1 MLRRHLATLL
11 LASAIA
17 APAAA
22 DEGSRYSEWSPEGAG
37 SAGSSALEALAQELQ
52 ELIDE
57 ADAARAADPRFL
69 QDLRDRIAAHLADAQ
84 PRAALIRDDFADGD
98 FTDDPSWS
106 VASGDFAIDRLVGL
120 RTIVPVAEPEKPL
133 ADDPL
138 DAILDTGDELL
149 DSGEELLESGGELLD
164 SGADAVG
171 DLLSGEKK
179 IGDLLGGGE
188 DEDEVEE
195 DTGPEGPE
203 PAEIVLDAAI
213 PNAFALEM
221 EMSSRLA
228 GKDARFEIDLFQGTS
243 EYAGYRLAYMAGGDP
258 GLVLSRFGRRGVT
271 AIGEHDKRLDL
282 EDGQNHTVAL
292 VRESD
297 GTMTASVDGTPL
309 IRVKSSAFDDPF
321 GGLALVNSGGDYGV
335 RSIAVYDAR

>member
-11 LASAIA
+11 LASALA

-37 SAGSSALEALAQELQ
+37 GAGSSALEALAQELQ

-69 QDLRDRIAAHLADAQ
+69 QDLRDRIAAHLAEAR
-84 PRAALIRDDFADGD
+84 PRAALIRDDFSDGD
-98 FTDDPSWS
+98 YTDDPRWE

-120 RTIVPVAEPEKPL
+120 RTIVPVAEAGKRI
-133 ADDPL
+133 ADDPV
-138 DAILDTGDELL
+138 DAILDTGDELI
-149 DSGEELLESGGELLD
+149 DAGGALLD
-164 SGADAVG
+164 SGKDAVG
-171 DLLSGEKK
+171 GLLSGEKK

-195 DTGPEGPE
+195 DTGPVGPE

-213 PNAFALEM
+213 PNAFALEL
-221 EMSSRLA
+221 EMSSRVA
-228 GKDARFEIDLFQGTS
+228 GKDARFEIDLFQGSS
-243 EYAGYRLAYMAGGDP
+243 EYAGYRLSYMAGGDP
-258 GLVLSRFGRRGVT
+258 GLVLSRFGRRGVV
-271 AIGEHDKRLDL
+271 AIGEHDERLDL
-282 EDGQNHTVAL
+282 EDGKNHVVAL
-292 VRESD
+292 VREGD
-297 GTMTASVDGTPL
+297 GTMTASVDGNAL

-321 GGLALVNSGGDYGV
+321 GGLALVNGGGDYGV
-335 RSIAVYDAR
+335 RSIAVHDAR